1 MGLAEALPGPLVGSL
16 LFLWLLDAS
25 SVGRAGV
32 NGSDS
37 MGEKGGERGGL

>member
-25 SVGRAGV
+25 SVGRAGS

-37 MGEKGGERGGL
+37 MEEKGGERGGL